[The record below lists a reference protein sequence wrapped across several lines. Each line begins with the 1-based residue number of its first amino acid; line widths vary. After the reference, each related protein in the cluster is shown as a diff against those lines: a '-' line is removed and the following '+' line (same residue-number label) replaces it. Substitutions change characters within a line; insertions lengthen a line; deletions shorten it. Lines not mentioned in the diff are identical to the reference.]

1 VPAFA
6 ELYGRPPDVTAEA
19 PGRVNLIGEHTD
31 YNDGLML
38 PATLPQRTRVELA
51 RRRGREVRAW
61 SATIPRASAR
71 PSTYTL
77 GREARIQRWIDYVQG
92 ATQALAG
99 AGHALEGFDLRI
111 ESTVPRGG
119 GVSSSAALLVAL
131 LRGLRELFALPID
144 DVALAHLARRAENDL
159 VGAPVG
165 IMDPLVISAGRAGH
179 ALFIDAATSATR
191 DVPLPAGLGLVVID
205 SGIHHSHAGGE
216 YRTRKAECEAACA
229 ALGVR
234 TLREAEAIA
243 GVEARVAALPP
254 PLDRRA
260 GHVIA
265 ENARVRR
272 AVAVLEAG
280 DLAAL
285 GRILTEGHASLR
297 DAYEVSVPAVDR
309 LVALTASQ
317 PGVYGARLTGGGFG
331 GSIVAV
337 ADADGAG
344 AAARAAA
351 AAYAAETGHQ
361 PAVLVP
367 SPLGASSPPG
377 SS

>member
-1 VPAFA
+1 VRDFVD
-6 ELYGRPPDVTAEA
+6 LYGRLPDVVADA

-38 PATLPQRTRVELA
+38 PAPLPQRTRVELA
-51 RRRGREVRAW
+51 RRPGREVRAW

-71 PSTYTL
+71 PVVYTL
-77 GREARIQRWIDYVQG
+77 GREARAQRWIDYVQG
-92 ATQALAG
+92 ATQALAR
-99 AGHALEGFDLRI
+99 AGHALEGFDLRV

-131 LRGLRELFALPID
+131 LRGLRELFGLTIA
-144 DVALAHLARRAENDL
+144 DVALAHLARRAENEL

-165 IMDPLVISAGRAGH
+165 IMDPLVISVGRDGH
-179 ALFIDAATSATR
+179 ALFIDAATSSTR
-191 DVPLPAGLGLVVID
+191 LVPLPPDLGLVVID

-216 YRTRKAECEAACA
+216 YRTRRAECEAACV

-234 TLREAEAIA
+234 TLRDAEALP
-243 GVEARVAALPP
+243 GVDSRVAALPP

-272 AVAVLEAG
+272 AVTALEAG
-280 DLAAL
+280 ELAGL
-285 GRILTEGHASLR
+285 GRILNEGHASLR
-297 DAYEVSVPAVDR
+297 DAYEVSVPDVDR
-309 LVALTASQ
+309 LVALTAAQ
-317 PGVYGARLTGGGFG
+317 PGVHGARLTGGGFG
-331 GSIVAV
+331 GSIVAI
-337 ADADGAG
+337 ADADRAG
-344 AAARAAA
+344 DAARAAA

-367 SPLGASSPPG
+367 SLLGAISDPG